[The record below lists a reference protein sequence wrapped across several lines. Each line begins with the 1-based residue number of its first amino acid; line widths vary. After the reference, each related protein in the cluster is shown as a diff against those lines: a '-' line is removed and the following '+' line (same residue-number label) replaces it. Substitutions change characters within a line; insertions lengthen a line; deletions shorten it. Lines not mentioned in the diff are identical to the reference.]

1 MSIYYPVNLHIF
13 FSRFINDHIVF
24 PNHILVICSETNSF
38 GEICAHPGK
47 HLNIFKFTIYFL
59 YRFCRIFYTILS
71 NIITYFFK
79 SDATNGL
86 IRNFSI
92 GYSPINAFNSS
103 KLSQPSPSLTASSAS
118 CSFINSFFSA
128 RSRS

>member
-1 MSIYYPVNLHIF
+1 MYIFCIYIHHIQSMTFFIFKQPYPLIYPYRAQSFFSKCLCENSRNIPIPVYYPVNFHIL
-13 FSRFINDHIVF
+13 FSHFINNHIIF
-24 PNHILVICSETNSF
+24 PNCILVI
-38 GEICAHPGK
+38 
-47 HLNIFKFTIYFL
+47 
-59 YRFCRIFYTILS
+59 
-71 NIITYFFK
+71 
-79 SDATNGL
+79 NGL

-92 GYSPINAFNSS
+92 VYSPTSAFNSS